1 MIEIDEEE
9 RATIE
14 AARELF
20 NRMAVMI
27 HRARMQQRHQIGR
40 GVTMKEAAQLH
51 DDMQALHFTG
61 CRISEAL
68 ALTMKRVDLDGQAL
82 VFETLKKRRSG
93 VYRAVP
99 VPPRLLDTLDLVHGV
114 REARKGRGDPILWDW
129 SRTTA
134 WRHVKAVMQAAGIEG
149 PHASPKGLRHGYGV
163 AAISATVP
171 LNLLSKWM
179 GHAAIET
186 TAIYANALGEEQ
198 RSIAGRMWT

>member
-1 MIEIDEEE
+1 MSELIDRQGHRLYLTAAE
-9 RATIE
+9 RLAFL
-14 AARELF
+14 AA
-20 NRMAVMI
+20 
-27 HRARMQQRHQIGR
+27 
-40 GVTMKEAAQLH
+40 AAKAPR
-51 DDMQALHFTG
+51 DVRSFCEVLHFTG

-68 ALTMKRVDLDGQAL
+68 ALTASRVDLDGQAV

-93 VYRAVP
+93 VFRAVP

-114 REARKGRGDPILWDW
+114 REARKGRGEPLLWGW

-134 WRHVKAVMQAAGIEG
+134 WRHVKAVMSAAGIEG

-163 AAISATVP
+163 AAIGATVP

-198 RSIAGRMWT
+198 RSIAERMWQEH

>member
-1 MIEIDEEE
+1 MSDLIDPQGCRLYLTAAE
-9 RATIE
+9 RTAFLV
-14 AARELF
+14 A
-20 NRMAVMI
+20 
-27 HRARMQQRHQIGR
+27 
-40 GVTMKEAAQLH
+40 AAQ
-51 DDMQALHFTG
+51 APREVRSFCEVLHFTG
-61 CRISEAL
+61 CRVSEAL

-82 VFETLKKRRSG
+82 VFETLKKRRRG

-99 VPPRLLDTLDLVHGV
+99 VPPRLLDTLDLVHGL
-114 REARKGRGDPILWDW
+114 REARKGRNDSLLWNW

-134 WRHVKAVMQAAGIEG
+134 WRHVKAAMNAAGIEG

-163 AAISATVP
+163 AAISASVP

-198 RSIAGRMWT
+198 RSIAERMWQ

>member
-1 MIEIDEEE
+1 MPDLIDPSGHRLYLTAAE
-9 RATIE
+9 RSAF
-14 AARELF
+14 L
-20 NRMAVMI
+20 AV
-27 HRARMQQRHQIGR
+27 
-40 GVTMKEAAQLH
+40 AAQ
-51 DDMQALHFTG
+51 ASREVRSFCEVLHFTG

-68 ALTMKRVDLDGQAL
+68 ALTVKRVDLEGQAL

-99 VPPRLLDTLDLVHGV
+99 VPPRLLDTLELVHGI
-114 REARKGRGDPILWDW
+114 REARKGRGDPELWDW

-134 WRHVKAVMQAAGIEG
+134 WRHVKTVMVATGISG
-149 PHASPKGLRHGYGV
+149 PHATPKGLRHGYGV

-179 GHAAIET
+179 GHATIET

-198 RSIAGRMWT
+198 RSIAERMWT